1 MFHLLILIVTFIV
14 SEVSTDFYA
23 GRISPGKFEYPKY
36 NGWMLVQ
43 EAKVKCQNDLACGG
57 FTFKGSYKTL
67 TLSMEMY
74 FFHIVPEK
82 TGTDY
87 FYWSTY
93 EVDRKFVKLSKV
105 SMKKE
110 MKHSIITEN
119 FSNILHRGNNIGNDE
134 FTELDIVAFQPQL
147 GIAFSKIDF
156 EDFVLSNNPADV
168 MILNL
173 NLKNMID
180 HTFPKIDR
188 CCKLNNRRIEF
199 DGIDNMKRI
208 DCDVSKEEFS
218 SKYVNQREAIIM
230 KGCQTK
236 WKAKNWTI
244 ENILNRYNNIS
255 LDDNTLYHFPW
266 EPLYQETIDGSF
278 KEKTFTSSQVKDLI
292 NAGFLVK
299 IVQQL
304 PKRLKGMD
312 VQNIKGDLLLD
323 PCRQN
328 QRLKS
333 LSKILFPC
341 LPSPNLT

>member
-1 MFHLLILIVTFIV
+1 MWNYRSINYLSKMFNALILIVSFLVDEIF
-14 SEVSTDFYA
+14 TDFYA
-23 GRISPGKFEYPKY
+23 GRISPGKFEYPKL
-36 NGWMLVQ
+36 NGWMLVE
-43 EAKVKCQNDLACGG
+43 EARINCENDLACGG

-67 TLSMEMY
+67 SLPMEMY
-74 FFHIVPEK
+74 FYHIVPEK
-82 TGTDY
+82 TGMDY

-110 MKHSIITEN
+110 MKHSIITEKN
-119 FSNILHRGNNIGNDE
+119 SDRLHHGNKIDNDKL
-134 FTELDIVAFQPQL
+134 TELDIVAFQPQL
-147 GIAFSKIDF
+147 EIAFSKIDF
-156 EDFVLSNNPADV
+156 EDFVVSNDSADV

-188 CCKLNNRRIEF
+188 CCKLKDRRIEY

-218 SKYVNQREAIIM
+218 AKYVNRREAIIM

-244 ENILNRYNNIS
+244 ENLLNRYNNIS

-266 EPLYQETIDGSF
+266 ELLYQENIDGSF
-278 KEKTFTSSQVKDLI
+278 KEGKFTSSLVKDLI
-292 NAGFLVK
+292 KAGFFVK
-299 IVQQL
+299 IVQKL
-304 PKRLKGMD
+304 PKKLKGMD
-312 VQNIKGDLLLD
+312 VQKISLLENEPFL
-323 PCRQN
+323 
-328 QRLKS
+328 
-333 LSKILFPC
+333 
-341 LPSPNLT
+341 

>member
-1 MFHLLILIVTFIV
+1 MFYRLILIVTFMVAEIF
-14 SEVSTDFYA
+14 TDFYA
-23 GRISPGKFEYPKY
+23 GRISPGKFEYPKL
-36 NGWMLVQ
+36 NGWMLVD
-43 EAKVKCQNDLACGG
+43 EARIICENDLACGG

-67 TLSMEMY
+67 TLPMEMY

-82 TGTDY
+82 TGRNY

-110 MKHSIITEN
+110 MKHSIIKEKISDT
-119 FSNILHRGNNIGNDE
+119 LHHGNNIDNDK

-156 EDFVLSNNPADV
+156 EDFVVSNNSADV

-188 CCKLNNRRIEF
+188 CCKLKNRRIEF

-208 DCDVSKEEFS
+208 DCDASKEEFT

-236 WKAKNWTI
+236 WKAKNWTT

-255 LDDNTLYHFPW
+255 LDDDTLYHFPW

-312 VQNIKGDLLLD
+312 VQIIKGDLLLD

-328 QRLKS
+328 PPSEISQQDTP
-333 LSKILFPC
+333 PC

>member
-1 MFHLLILIVTFIV
+1 
-14 SEVSTDFYA
+14 
-23 GRISPGKFEYPKY
+23 
-36 NGWMLVQ
+36 
-43 EAKVKCQNDLACGG
+43 
-57 FTFKGSYKTL
+57 
-67 TLSMEMY
+67 
-74 FFHIVPEK
+74 
-82 TGTDY
+82 
-87 FYWSTY
+87 
-93 EVDRKFVKLSKV
+93 
-105 SMKKE
+105 
-110 MKHSIITEN
+110 
-119 FSNILHRGNNIGNDE
+119 
-134 FTELDIVAFQPQL
+134 
-147 GIAFSKIDF
+147 
-156 EDFVLSNNPADV
+156 

-188 CCKLNNRRIEF
+188 CCKLENRRIEF
-199 DGIDNMKRI
+199 DGIDNMRRI
-208 DCDVSKEEFS
+208 DCDVSKKEFVA
-218 SKYVNQREAIIM
+218 KYVNQREAIIM

-255 LDDNTLYHFPW
+255 LDDDTLYHFPW

-312 VQNIKGDLLLD
+312 LQNIKGDLLLE

-328 QRLKS
+328 PL
-333 LSKILFPC
+333 LEIP
-341 LPSPNLT
+341 